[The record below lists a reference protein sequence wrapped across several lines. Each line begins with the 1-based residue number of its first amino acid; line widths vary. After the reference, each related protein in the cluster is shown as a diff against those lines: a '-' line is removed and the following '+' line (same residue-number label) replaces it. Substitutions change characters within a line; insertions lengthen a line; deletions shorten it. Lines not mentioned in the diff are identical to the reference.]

1 VLGDAQS
8 VVADPCVLHQVF
20 DAGDGVRANAGRSQ
34 SGDTDVGGLRYQA
47 LLQGV
52 FKRGIFPAGDAFQ
65 TFKARD
71 NVASIRA
78 EEKPAIAGFVQAVQW
93 T

>member
-1 VLGDAQS
+1 MWHEAWI
-8 VVADPCVLHQVF
+8 DPSTCWVMLSPWSRTHV
-20 DAGDGVRANAGRSQ
+20 S
-34 SGDTDVGGLRYQA
+34 SITSS
-47 LLQGV
+47 
-52 FKRGIFPAGDAFQ
+52 
-65 TFKARD
+65 ARD